1 MEHPLKVSTVFDLL
15 QVRLQSHG
23 GGSVTVTV
31 AREDVAVGK
40 ELIAESG
47 VDGGAWLPL
56 TVTAVGDDFVEVAR
70 GDSSWRVSVGAD
82 ATADSSPQGVEVLS
96 LMAFSVRV
104 WQWDVIADEYVSFVV
119 DADQW
124 QHADDDVRAALAVAD
139 AVEEQL
145 PEHLDI
151 IADYMAV
158 AEGLG
163 SGEARAWLAD
173 YYGQTDSKYDPY
185 V

>member
-1 MEHPLKVSTVFDLL
+1 MKVSTVFDLL

-23 GGSVTVTV
+23 GGSVAVTF

-70 GDSSWRVSVGAD
+70 GDGSWRVSVGAD

-104 WQWDVIADEYVSFVV
+104 WQWDVIADEYVSFV
-119 DADQW
+119 
-124 QHADDDVRAALAVAD
+124 AD
-139 AVEEQL
+139 AVEQQL
-145 PEHLDI
+145 PEHLEI